1 MLEIGL
7 PPHRMSMSF
16 LQDLSRAVF
25 PLLQEPSCWKQL
37 WVDLDKAPTHSEARK
52 TSFHF
57 FRGKS
62 SCKHTERRLFNGLQ
76 IQLQKNWPYAVEKV
90 PFRSQFFRSSNPI
103 RASRR
108 KIDFFNG
115 IHGSDCSIEK
125 VFEAHRIS
133 HHPRKHTI
141 TPYNSSDAGLTA
153 AAAAAAAAAAHSESA

>member
-90 PFRSQFFRSSNPI
+90 PFRSQFFRWSNPI
-103 RASRR
+103 RTSRR
-108 KIDFFNG
+108 ESRLFSTRCADRIARSKIFLKPTASLTTPQNTQ
-115 IHGSDCSIEK
+115 
-125 VFEAHRIS
+125 S
-133 HHPRKHTI
+133 HPTI
-141 TPYNSSDAGLTA
+141 APMLA
-153 AAAAAAAAAAHSESA
+153 